1 MVRVVNGSCNTFHCQ
16 SGAGEHDL
24 SNDMMEPKISTS
36 WKLVGGFK
44 DFLFSPLLGEMI
56 QFDLYFS
63 TELKPPTSKHMKTTK
78 CGVFGWNKDEQKLTL
93 GICPAFF
100 IVHSFAGQWIA
111 FSPEMYVFEKVLWS
125 GSLDSFLELAM
136 MGMFRSWIM
145 RYVIYVL

>member
-56 QFDLYFS
+56 QFDLYFFQLS
-63 TELKPPTSKHMKTTK
+63 RNHQLVNIWKPPNV
-78 CGVFGWNKDEQKLTL
+78 VFLGEIKMNKNWPLE
-93 GICPAFF
+93 
-100 IVHSFAGQWIA
+100 FAMNC
-111 FSPEMYVFEKVLWS
+111 S
-125 GSLDSFLELAM
+125 
-136 MGMFRSWIM
+136 
-145 RYVIYVL
+145 